1 MRKLA
6 LAVLALASTG
16 CNFWY
21 NEVPSP
27 DDFMHAVPW
36 FDHMILSQAVH
47 PYERLDIPRNT
58 PAGIV
63 PVTGAEPD
71 WGTPNFS
78 NAAMPI
84 YGFDT
89 TAANGTTRPVG
100 LMALPAAR
108 GEELFTTYC
117 AMCHGEGGAGNGVIG
132 KIAPAVNPPLL
143 TTARVAGFSDGYIYS
158 MIRYGRG
165 LMPPYGDKIV
175 RQDERWA
182 VVDYIRSLQPRSNP

>member
-1 MRKLA
+1 MRKTVLS
-6 LAVLALASTG
+6 LLVLAISG

-58 PAGIV
+58 PPGIV
-63 PVTGAEPD
+63 PVTGAEAN
-71 WGTPNFS
+71 WGTPKLDG
-78 NAAMPI
+78 PI
-84 YGFDT
+84 PLYGFDT
-89 TAANGTTRPVG
+89 TAANAATRPVG
-100 LMALPAAR
+100 MIALPAAR

-117 AMCHGEGGAGNGVIG
+117 AACHGQGGAGNSTVSRV
-132 KIAPAVNPPLL
+132 APAMNPPLL
-143 TTARVAGFSDGYIYS
+143 TSARVGAFSDGYIYS
-158 MIRYGRG
+158 MVRYGRN